1 MKSYLLILLFVLV
14 VFLSGCEQYFYQE
27 GKTFAEASKD
37 RQECRQELLKR
48 YDLKGFTKQ
57 YEIEFMENCM
67 KEKGYSIVSEG
78 KLPMDVKRERPQ
90 TSIHWA
96 AKGIAG
102 TIEE

>member
-1 MKSYLLILLFVLV
+1 MKSFILCSLFVLV
-14 VFLSGCEQYFYQE
+14 VFSSGCEQYWYQE
-27 GKTFAEASKD
+27 GKTFAEVSKD

-67 KEKGYSIVSEG
+67 AEKGYSLVKEN
-78 KLPMDVKRERPQ
+78 KLPIDVKRERPQ
-90 TSIHWA
+90 TSIHWS

-102 TIEE
+102 TLE